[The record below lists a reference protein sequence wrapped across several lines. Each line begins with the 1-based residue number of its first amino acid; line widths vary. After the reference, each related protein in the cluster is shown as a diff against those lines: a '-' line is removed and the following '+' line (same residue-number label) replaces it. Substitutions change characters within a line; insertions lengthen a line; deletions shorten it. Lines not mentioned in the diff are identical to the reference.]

1 MIRRFY
7 ILPLLPGA
15 APERVEELIAVLRAA
30 DRFIPGL
37 RDSSAGLDLDSRT
50 VLWENTFV
58 DEASYAGPYMVH
70 PFHIGA
76 IDDFVMA
83 DSPTNLTQDIFTSRY
98 QTPDATQHLRAGIR
112 RVLLLNLSSD
122 ADAAALA
129 EIAALAS
136 STGAMASSAFGAD
149 DVGWVSAK
157 GRAYTHVWEQGF
169 TDRAAL
175 QRYLGTRDGIACS
188 SREGF
193 TRLGIHVNTLR
204 ILTCPFELTP
214 TDEQVPADAPA
225 DDTPV
230 RYSLTMR
237 VGPDDAD
244 ALVAQLEERYDPFMT
259 AAGAPLVHRSRT
271 VGHGYLDAEVQST
284 WRLDSLAAYAVI
296 RAQTYADPGWNAFV
310 RDAMPLVRGGTRRFH
325 RATTGA

>member
-7 ILPLLPGA
+7 ILPLLPDA
-15 APERVEELIAVLRAA
+15 APEHVDELIRVLRAA

-37 RDSSAGLDLDSRT
+37 HDSSAGLDLDSRT

-58 DEASYAGPYMVH
+58 NEASYAGPYMVH

-112 RVLLLNLSSD
+112 RVLLLNVSTD
-122 ADAAALA
+122 ADAASLA
-129 EIAALAS
+129 DLAA
-136 STGAMASSAFGAD
+136 STGAMTSSTFGAD

-169 TDRAAL
+169 TDRSAL
-175 QRYLGTRDGIACS
+175 QHYLGTRDGVACS

-193 TRLGIHVNTLR
+193 TRLGIHVNSLR

-214 TDEQVPADAPA
+214 SAEQVPPDAPA
-225 DDTPV
+225 DDAPV
-230 RYSLTMR
+230 LYSLTMK
-237 VGPDDAD
+237 VAPHDVDE
-244 ALVAQLEERYDPFMT
+244 LVAQLEDRYDPFMT
-259 AAGAPLVHRSRT
+259 AAGAPIVHRSRT
-271 VGHGYLDAEVQST
+271 VGRGYLHAEVQST
-284 WRLDSLAAYAVI
+284 WQLDSLAAYAVI
-296 RAQTYADPGWNAFV
+296 RAQTYADAGWNAFV

-325 RATTGA
+325 RTTRG